1 MAATS
6 VLVTGGTGVLGREI
20 VSRLVSEGAGV
31 RVLSRKPQGRV
42 PAGAEGVSGDLTNG
56 VGLDQAL
63 AGVGAVVH
71 AASDTR
77 RPQHDLE
84 ATRRLLAAARAAERP
99 HVVYVSIVGVDR
111 VVFSYYHVK
120 LACES
125 YVLDSGLPCTVVR
138 ATQFHDLVLM
148 GLGMLAK
155 SPVPAIPSGVRL
167 QPVDSAAVAGEIA
180 PMALGEPQGR
190 APDLGGPVVEEGRDL
205 LRAYLRATGRERR
218 IVTMPL
224 SGKAVAGMRA
234 GGMLLEDGR
243 AVGRTFGDFL
253 SDRTVADGTVRQS
266 YSVRSYLR

>member
-6 VLVTGGTGVLGREI
+6 VLVTGGTGVLGREV
-20 VSRLVSEGAGV
+20 VSRLVAEGATV
-31 RVLSRKPQGRV
+31 RVLSRKPEGRV
-42 PAGAEGVSGDLTNG
+42 PAGAEGVRGDLATG
-56 VGLDQAL
+56 AGLDDAL
-63 AGVGAVVH
+63 AGAGAVVH
-71 AASDTR
+71 TASDTR

-84 ATRRLLAAARAAERP
+84 GTRQLLAAARSAGRP

-111 VVFSYYHVK
+111 VVFGYYHVK

-125 YVLDSGLPCTVVR
+125 YVLESGLPCTVVR

-155 SPVPAIPSGVRL
+155 SPVPAIPRGVRV
-167 QPVDSAAVAGEIA
+167 QPVDTGAVAGELI
-180 PMALGEPQGR
+180 PMALGEPLGR
-190 APDLGGPVVEEGRDL
+190 TPDLGGPQVEDGRDL

-224 SGKAVAGMRA
+224 SGKAVTAVRA
-234 GGMLLEDGR
+234 GGLLPEDGR
-243 AVGRTFGDFL
+243 TVGRTFADFL
-253 SDRTVADGTVRQS
+253 TERTAADGTVEQS